1 MTRRLI
7 AGLVV
12 VGLAIGVW
20 ALWPREEPDP
30 SPTTTVNAVEST
42 TTTSVPDPVTTTTL
56 ESHVVT
62 TVEEAEVI
70 LRELWFGWFEGIYN
84 QDEDRIRE
92 VVGSQVLLD
101 SAREAFGNL
110 AFVTKPEANE
120 IVFDETEVLLSS
132 EECLVLW
139 SRSDARFL
147 ENPDGALREGV
158 DVLRRSNNGWVMVSS
173 WQLKGDLWEADC
185 ESVLEPLS

>member
-7 AGLVV
+7 AGLLV

-30 SPTTTVNAVEST
+30 SPTTTVNAVDST
-42 TTTSVPDPVTTTTL
+42 TTTSVADPVTTTTL

-84 QDEDRIRE
+84 QDEDRIRD
-92 VVGSQVLLD
+92 VVGSPTALD
-101 SAREAFGNL
+101 NALAQFGVMEFALPRLTSGQSISRSRAFFDPMRHAWSCWAQRIRLSGSKV
-110 AFVTKPEANE
+110 ASSRSVFTSSVCRRTVAVRFVVDTS
-120 IVFDETEVLLSS
+120 ETIFGTQIASRN
-132 EECLVLW
+132 W
-139 SRSDARFL
+139 SRCR
-147 ENPDGALREGV
+147 
-158 DVLRRSNNGWVMVSS
+158 
-173 WQLKGDLWEADC
+173 
-185 ESVLEPLS
+185 